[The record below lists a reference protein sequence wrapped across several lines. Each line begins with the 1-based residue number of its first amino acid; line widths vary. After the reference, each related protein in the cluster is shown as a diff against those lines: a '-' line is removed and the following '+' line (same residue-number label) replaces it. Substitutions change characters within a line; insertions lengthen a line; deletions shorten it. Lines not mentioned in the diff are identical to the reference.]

1 MFSTGVGIVVGFLIT
16 YFLSRARSRRQL
28 SPDPAPQS
36 NIPGPE
42 PHTIHFHIEIPDG
55 PEGRSLPVSFPA
67 ELSAKQLI
75 SELVTDQ
82 SLRIQPSDPNHWHLK
97 NADTDQHLDPT
108 KSLQEN
114 GVAGGNHL
122 LLHKPE
128 AKPGTEF
135 PVKDHESKVL
145 TRCENGHYYDAKKH
159 KSCPFCGVSAIDFG
173 PRSLK
178 IEVIPDDHMSDD
190 HTRPAG
196 LKVAPTSSG
205 VGDDAV
211 TRPVQLVHDVAR
223 IDPVVGWLVSVGG
236 PEKGKDYRLR
246 TENNTI
252 GRSKDMYICISGD
265 DSISRERHTVITFDP
280 TRNAFHMS
288 PGEGRGLVYIN
299 GEALLEPRMLRARD
313 LITLGKTTLR
323 FIPFCEALGSYKN

>member
-1 MFSTGVGIVVGFLIT
+1 MDI
-16 YFLSRARSRRQL
+16 R
-28 SPDPAPQS
+28 
-36 NIPGPE
+36 
-42 PHTIHFHIEIPDG
+42 FHVQI

-82 SLRIQPSDPNHWHLK
+82 SLQIQPSDPNHWHLK
-97 NADTDQHLDPT
+97 NEDTGQHLDPG

-122 LLHKPE
+122 LLFHKAEP
-128 AKPGTEF
+128 KPTVD
-135 PVKDHESKVL
+135 PSSKDVGSKVL

-159 KSCPFCGVSAIDFG
+159 KTCPFCGVSAIDFG

-178 IEVIPDDHMSDD
+178 IEPIPDD

-196 LKVAPTSSG
+196 SKVAPTSSG

-211 TRPVQLVHDVAR
+211 TRPVQLVHDMAR

-236 PEKGKDYRLR
+236 PEKGKDYRIR
-246 TENNTI
+246 SENNTI

-265 DSISRERHTVITFDP
+265 ESISRERHTVITFDP
-280 TRNAFHMS
+280 TRNAFHLS
-288 PGEGRGLVYIN
+288 PGEGRGLVYVN
-299 GEALLEPRMLRARD
+299 GEALLAHKQLAPYDVIL
-313 LITLGKTTLR
+313 LGKTKLV
-323 FIPFCEALGSYKN
+323 FVPFCGEKFKWE

>member
-1 MFSTGVGIVVGFLIT
+1 M
-16 YFLSRARSRRQL
+16 
-28 SPDPAPQS
+28 D
-36 NIPGPE
+36 
-42 PHTIHFHIEIPDG
+42 IHFHVQI

-82 SLRIQPSDPNHWHLK
+82 SLQIQPSDPNHWRLK
-97 NADTDQHLDPT
+97 NEDTGQHLDPG

-122 LLHKPE
+122 LLQLHKAEPSKE
-128 AKPGTEF
+128 PTSPGGG
-135 PVKDHESKVL
+135 SKVL

-159 KSCPFCGVSAIDFG
+159 KTCPFCGVSAIDFG

-178 IEVIPDDHMSDD
+178 IDVIPDD
-190 HTRPAG
+190 HTRPAD

-205 VGDDAV
+205 VSDDAV
-211 TRPVQLVHDVAR
+211 TRPVQLVHDMAR

-236 PEKGKDYRLR
+236 PEKGKDYRIR
-246 TENNTI
+246 SENNTI

-265 DSISRERHTVITFDP
+265 ESISRERHTVITFDP
-280 TRNAFHMS
+280 TRNAFHLS
-288 PGEGRGLVYIN
+288 PGEGRGLVYVN
-299 GEALLEPRMLRARD
+299 GEALLAHKQLAPYDVIL
-313 LITLGKTTLR
+313 LGKTKLV
-323 FIPFCEALGSYKN
+323 FVPFCGEKFKWE